1 MKPDLFLENSDSLA
15 GRFLTRQMFDQLTT
29 KITASGFTLEQALRS
44 GMENPDSGIGIY
56 AGDEESYALFSD
68 LFSPVILAYHNHE
81 ANHISDFDKP
91 DSPCLD
97 LPDPDP
103 EKEFI
108 LSTRIRVARN
118 LEEFPFPPH
127 ISAAQRSR
135 VLEKI
140 VMATAKLPQG
150 LKGEFF
156 YLDQLTENER
166 SRLVDQ
172 KIAFPKG
179 DRFMESA
186 GINRDFPKDRGVFFS
201 QVTDETTQRQSRF
214 LIWANEEDHLRIISM
229 ENSSNL
235 SRVFQRLVKALA
247 GLSESLEFAKDETLG
262 YLTACPS
269 NIGTAMRAGVH
280 IRLKHLE
287 KKEGIL
293 KDIAG
298 RHGLQIRGTFGEK
311 TKVKEAVFDIS
322 NKHRLGASETQIM
335 KTLYQGVCAL
345 IQAEKENR

>member
-1 MKPDLFLENSDSLA
+1 MV
-15 GRFLTRQMFDQLTT
+15 DQLKT
-29 KITASGFTLEQALRS
+29 KRTGSGFTLEQAIRS
-44 GMENPDSGIGIY
+44 GMENPDSSIGLY

-68 LFSPVILAYHNHE
+68 LFSPVIRAYHNHE
-81 ANHISDFDKP
+81 GNHISDFDKP
-91 DSPCLD
+91 DIPCLD

-108 LSTRIRVARN
+108 RSTRIRVARN
-118 LEEFPFPPH
+118 LKGFPFPPH
-127 ISAAQRSR
+127 ISSTQRNR

-140 VMATAKLPQG
+140 ISATARLPQG

-156 YLDQLTENER
+156 FLNQLTENER
-166 SRLVDQ
+166 NRLVDR

-186 GINRDFPKDRGVFFS
+186 GINRDFPKDRGVFFN
-201 QVTDETTQRQSRF
+201 QVTDKTLQTQSRF
-214 LIWANEEDHLRIISM
+214 LVWANEEDHLRIIAM
-229 ENSSNL
+229 ENSSDLSGVFNL
-235 SRVFQRLVKALA
+235 LA
-247 GLSESLEFAKDETLG
+247 KGLDSLSKSLEFAEDKTLG

-293 KDIAG
+293 KKIAD
-298 RHGLQIRGTFGEK
+298 RHGLQIRGTSGEK
-311 TKVKEAVFDIS
+311 TSVKEAVFDIS
-322 NKHRLGASETQIM
+322 NKHRLGICETQIM
-335 KTLYQGVCAL
+335 YTLYQGIGAL
-345 IQAEKENR
+345 IQADKENR